1 MSFNKAKALGAAAA
15 ISVSVGVA
23 LSATAGASA
32 KAGARAASA
41 TSSVSVFT
49 GQVGDF
55 VENFDPF
62 NPTGSYLQPTLGVI
76 YEALFY
82 YNKAKAEAPV
92 PVLGTSFKWNKA
104 GTLLTVQVRKGV
116 KWSNGSPL
124 TPADVAY
131 SLNLVDANKALNT
144 TGTTWHARAT
154 GSAVVIKFPAT
165 AFTLEAQLLGNEPIV
180 PEAIWKKIKNPT
192 SVINKTPV
200 GSGPYELKQFTP
212 QTILLVK
219 NPNYWGTGANK
230 PAVDEVRYIE
240 LANADAA
247 TTALETGSVD
257 YMGSFLPT
265 LKQIAASDKNVV
277 YSNTP
282 QATTDLVTCS
292 NAALGCTGPQ
302 TDVAVRQ
309 AIYYAMDRT
318 QLDKQALDGFGKPA
332 SPTLL
337 PNFVNGGQIEN
348 SAWKQVPQTANAAK
362 ANSILKAD
370 GWTKNSSGYYA
381 KNGQELDLTVNVV
394 SGWTDYD
401 TDCTL
406 LQGQLQAAGIKLT
419 VNEVAQQAW
428 TQAEVSGNFE
438 LSLNSINMGASSNPY
453 YTYDDYLDSG
463 ATAKVGTSAT
473 TNTSRFSNPTVDK
486 AISSLAKTNNTK
498 TEAADYKTIQ
508 TAVVNDMPYIPVYVN
523 QALTEYNKKSA
534 TGWPSA
540 QNLYAFPL
548 PWGGNYGLGI
558 VLKRIRPVKK

>member
-1 MSFNKAKALGAAAA
+1 MLFNKAKALGAAAV

-23 LSATAGASA
+23 LPAAAGAKAVA
-32 KAGARAASA
+32 KTASA

-55 VENFDPF
+55 VQNFDPF

-76 YEALFY
+76 YEGLFY
-82 YNKAKAEAPV
+82 YNKAAAEAPV
-92 PVLGTSFKWNKA
+92 PVLGTSFKWNTK
-104 GTLLTVQVRKGV
+104 GTVLTVQVRTGV
-116 KWSNGSPL
+116 KWSNGMPL

-131 SLNLVDANKALNT
+131 SLDLVDGNKALNT
-144 TGTTWHARAT
+144 TGTTWHAT
-154 GSAVVIKFPAT
+154 VGKGSSVVIKFPAT

-180 PEAIWKKIKNPT
+180 PESIWKKIENPT
-192 SVINKTPV
+192 SIINANPV

-212 QTILLVK
+212 ETILLAK
-219 NPNYWGTGANK
+219 NPNYWGTGANA

-247 TTALETGSVD
+247 TTALETGTVD

-282 QATTDLVTCS
+282 QATTSLFTCS

-318 QLDKQALDGFGKPA
+318 QMDTQALDGFGKPA

-337 PNFVNGGQIEN
+337 PNFVNEGQIEN
-348 SAWKQVPQTANAAK
+348 AAWKEVPQTANDAK
-362 ANSILKAD
+362 ANSILQAD
-370 GWTKNSSGYYA
+370 GWTKNSSGYYE
-381 KNGQELDLTVNVV
+381 KNGTELDLTVNVV

-453 YTYDDYLDSG
+453 YTYDDYLDSA
-463 ATAKVGTSAT
+463 ATAKVGSSAT
-473 TNTSRFSNPTVDK
+473 TNVSRFSDPAVDG
-486 AISSLAKTNNTK
+486 AISSLAKTDSTAV
-498 TEAADYKTIQ
+498 EAKDYNTIQ
-508 TAVVNDMPYIPVYVN
+508 TAIVSDLPYIPIYVN

-534 TGWPSA
+534 TGWPGPG
-540 QNLYAFPL
+540 NLYAFPE

-558 VLKRIRPVKK
+558 VLKRIRPVK